1 MGSLNYTLHK
11 LHKCKANTA
20 HRVELLVIGFPR
32 DGGVECE
39 GQGMECGGGC
49 QGQGKHSSRS
59 RSQLR
64 GLRNMNS
71 MQLPLMAIFFM
82 TYFTRP
88 EAMAPST
95 H

>member
-39 GQGMECGGGC
+39 GQGMECGGGGVPGAGET
-49 QGQGKHSSRS
+49 Q
-59 RSQLR
+59 
-64 GLRNMNS
+64 
-71 MQLPLMAIFFM
+71 
-82 TYFTRP
+82 
-88 EAMAPST
+88 
-95 H
+95 